1 MKSKMSGK
9 FTLSRIFEIK
19 LNLRHF
25 TFLPTYTYRRC
36 IVSFMPQYYFSVKL
50 NAKKR
55 QVKIRQTFHPRFGAK
70 KYLLSPKT
78 GVKSIAYF

>member
-1 MKSKMSGK
+1 MSGN

-25 TFLPTYTYRRC
+25 TFLPTYTYCRC

-50 NAKKR
+50 IFKKIAIENPPTENL
-55 QVKIRQTFHPRFGAK
+55 KISNTFNPRWRD
-70 KYLLSPKT
+70 
-78 GVKSIAYF
+78 